1 MKKDGLPPKK
11 PLHNDQKTFDA
22 KKTTTTICQT
32 STSFADYAEFL
43 FLSAFIFEMGIR
55 MYALGV
61 ANFFGSS
68 FNRFDTLVITCS
80 VLEILWVHFHER
92 ADSFGFS
99 ALRALRLLR
108 CFWPF

>member
-1 MKKDGLPPKK
+1 MKGPSL
-11 PLHNDQKTFDA
+11 
-22 KKTTTTICQT
+22 I
-32 STSFADYAEFL
+32 ADYAEFL

-108 CFWPF
+108 CVLFQNTAAVACFRDPS

>member
-1 MKKDGLPPKK
+1 
-11 PLHNDQKTFDA
+11 
-22 KKTTTTICQT
+22 
-32 STSFADYAEFL
+32 
-43 FLSAFIFEMGIR
+43 

-108 CFWPF
+108 CVLLHNTLLQLLVSGTLQNPLRKLLGC